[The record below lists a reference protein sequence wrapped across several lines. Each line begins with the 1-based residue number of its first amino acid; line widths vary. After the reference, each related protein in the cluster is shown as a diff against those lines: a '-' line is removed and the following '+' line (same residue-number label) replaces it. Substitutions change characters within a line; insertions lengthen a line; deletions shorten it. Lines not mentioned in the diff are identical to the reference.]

1 MQTFQV
7 ITTVDITNPCVTRS
21 CTDRLLMGQ
30 QSNFNTLV
38 QTINLRSN
46 IEWQKNPVK
55 HTGGMPWPAHGRATH
70 WIWEFTTERTDVF
83 ATADS
88 PAGLLLKDLN
98 NVPIVDNLENSTF
111 FHIPVFK
118 PFENVWIT
126 QIT

>member
-1 MQTFQV
+1 M
-7 ITTVDITNPCVTRS
+7 S
-21 CTDRLLMGQ
+21 Q

-70 WIWEFTTERTDVF
+70 WIWEFTTEQTDVF

-88 PAGLLLKDLN
+88 PAGLLLADLH
-98 NVPIVDNLENSTF
+98 NVPIISDLTNSVLLIPSIFDSISDNPNIWILE
-111 FHIPVFK
+111 IL
-118 PFENVWIT
+118 
-126 QIT
+126 